1 MKELLVVATLLMIGV
16 TGEAPAPYPASGW
29 RPQGPAFD
37 LPSRMPP
44 LKQEY
49 LPVEPRRPQ
58 IPNFNDDV
66 DVSVQ
71 GLPTVEQQPIFQVSP
86 INGQQL
92 TGPAVNADVAK
103 LNPSL
108 QQAQY
113 QLQLEK
119 AIQFARQRDFDAARV
134 PSSGLP
140 QQQSPRQFASQPS
153 TTPKPESRSQPE
165 TTTESLNEGE
175 LLDDKDKEKKEKV
188 SVEVTKQNIQ
198 EYPAELFL
206 SPLAQL
212 NLQQQFVPLSQLGQL
227 RAPLYYPQVTEQNQG
242 FDGPAHLAALPSVLA
257 QRELLSQQVLPAQ
270 GFAQNPIIV
279 QEQPLVQDPLNQY
292 AAINQYQP
300 LNQYQPVNQYQP
312 QQPELQAFSQ
322 FNIPPQQIIL
332 QSQGNQIQPSQ
343 FQPQQPGQFQPQ
355 HPSQF
360 QPQQPSQFQ
369 PQQPGQFQPQQP
381 NQFQPQQPGQFQFQQ
396 PNQSPP
402 QKPKDVEEI
411 EQNDQ
416 QVVLQSYQPQFYQ
429 PQYQPN
435 QFQDQPIFVSQPAFS
450 YQNQQYE
457 PQSVQRF
464 DPNNYQAQVQGQ
476 GLQSGLDLNQQGNG
490 IEQNEEREF
499 DDREEVDEGNEA
511 TAVATAFG
519 TRTQPRVFASYGAPI
534 PKVQATQGYPTTT
547 ESVAQEETMTED
559 GPAIA
564 QATAVATGRRSA
576 KQRSRR
582 LRPVFTLDR
591 SGHLVLAQQ

>member
-1 MKELLVVATLLMIGV
+1 MKMKELLVVATLLMIGV
-16 TGEAPAPYPASGW
+16 AGEAPAPYPASGW
-29 RPQGPAFD
+29 RPQGPAFE

-49 LPVEPRRPQ
+49 LPVEPRIPQ
-58 IPNFNDDV
+58 NPNFDADV

-86 INGQQL
+86 INGQQI
-92 TGPAVNADVAK
+92 TGPAVNSDVAK

-119 AIQFARQRDFDAARV
+119 AIQFARQREFDAARS

-140 QQQSPRQFASQPS
+140 QQQSPRQFAAQPS
-153 TTPKPESRSQPE
+153 TTAKPELKSQPE

-175 LLDDKDKEKKEKV
+175 VLDDKDNEKKEKV
-188 SVEVTKQNIQ
+188 SVEVTKQNLQ

-206 SPLAQL
+206 SPLTQL

-227 RAPLYYPQVTEQNQG
+227 RAPLYYPQATEQNQG

-257 QRELLSQQVLPAQ
+257 QRELLSQQVLAPAQ
-270 GFAQNPIIV
+270 TFAQNPIIV
-279 QEQPLVQDPLNQY
+279 QEQPLVPEPLNQY
-292 AAINQYQP
+292 APINQYQP
-300 LNQYQPVNQYQP
+300 LNQYQP
-312 QQPELQAFSQ
+312 QQPEVQAFPQ

-343 FQPQQPGQFQPQ
+343 FQPEQPNQFQLQQPN
-355 HPSQF
+355 
-360 QPQQPSQFQ
+360 
-369 PQQPGQFQPQQP
+369 QFQPQQP
-381 NQFQPQQPGQFQFQQ
+381 NQFQPQQSSQFQPLQPSAFQPQQPGQFQFQQ

-435 QFQDQPIFVSQPAFS
+435 QFQQPLFVSQPAFS
-450 YQNQQYE
+450 YQNQQYD
-457 PQSVQRF
+457 PQSVQQF

-490 IEQNEEREF
+490 IEQNEEKEF
-499 DDREEVDEGNEA
+499 DDREEVDEGNTA

-534 PKVQATQGYPTTT
+534 PKVQATQSYPTTT
-547 ESVAQEETMTED
+547 ESVAQEESMSED

-564 QATAVATGRRSA
+564 EATAVATGRKSA

-582 LRPVFTLDR
+582 VRPVFTLDR